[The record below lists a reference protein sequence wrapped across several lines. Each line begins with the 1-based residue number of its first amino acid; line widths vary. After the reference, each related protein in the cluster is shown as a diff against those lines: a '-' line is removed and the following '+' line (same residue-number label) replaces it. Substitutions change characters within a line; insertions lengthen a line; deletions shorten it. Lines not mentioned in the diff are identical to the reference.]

1 MSRKV
6 DQNIFPEI
14 IDCFLNIANYHFF
27 SKYIEKFKYNSRY
40 TNLIPTQEKIITL
53 GKKKKIMVV

>member
-6 DQNIFPEI
+6 DQIYFRKLSI
-14 IDCFLNIANYHFF
+14 VFWISRIVIFF

-53 GKKKKIMVV
+53 GKKKKSW